1 MELLLSYYVLRYT
14 SVQSCVAVIVILG
27 QHYYAKEFEAESVGV
42 VSVSPS
48 PSRLLVVSV
57 VHTSR

>member
-27 QHYYAKEFEAESVGV
+27 QPYTKEFEAESVGV